1 MPPTANKTLSPAE
14 LAKLEH
20 AFATDPSSEAYRP
33 LAEAYLGMGRF
44 MEAMVV
50 CKKGVKAHPNR
61 ADPRVLLAR
70 VYAEQG
76 KDKKALEELTGALQV
91 APADK
96 AALRLTGSLQLKT
109 GEAETGKAN
118 LLKAFEL
125 DPADQDT
132 LNAMQT
138 YKVDAPQK
146 AAPLPPPQPTN
157 GHAAPPVL
165 QASQPRMQPV
175 ANSAPQL
182 QPVHGGQPGQAQPP
196 MPQQH
201 SPALENSVQ
210 RRATQQAQ
218 VDKLRKKY
226 EQEESI
232 SSVSELSEVPRRKAR
247 PSATHGFRNLVIT
260 GGILIA
266 ILAGYR
272 GYGWYHGKIVQA
284 VNKSLREAINDIKQ
298 DSFSGYEKC
307 TKEAEKAVDA
317 DPSSLEAHS
326 YAAYCYVIRWG
337 EHGVDE
343 KARAE
348 EHLEYVKNHKGKN
361 GAQGY
366 AVAAAAL
373 YGLYSGKGAEA
384 LKELN
389 GEVEEL
395 ESKGQHSATLFLT
408 QGILQMQQGDLEK
421 AKEAMEKAQ
430 QLASD
435 DPRVYVE
442 EGILARRRGNQEDA
456 LRLFNSALK
465 YTHNS
470 HPEAL
475 LGTALLVLDQDNAG
489 AGFGTAAKYIKSLL
503 ESEPPPS
510 PRQLATAH
518 MVKAFLISRASRD
531 IPLYDSKDLQAKLW
545 QESGVD
551 KDPAKAKQD
560 VAKEE
565 QQGMTDSTNAELYLI
580 KGKRLLYEDQFDAA
594 AQSINEAIK
603 MKPDRAYYYYELA
616 KALMKKNTPEGDKQ
630 AEDALRKALG
640 ILPNSPK
647 LMTQLGQVLYKQK
660 KVDEALKSYSDV
672 VRGGGKNP
680 EAHFALGKILCDDKK
695 DYKGGTEN
703 YEKAATEFVGD
714 SSMVSAS
721 YDLEGLCYV
730 EMKDNGKARDAL
742 EKAMNAD
749 HESDKALCDFTKFIA
764 KLADAKD
771 KEKIKTLA
779 DGYLKL
785 APKGECANDMKA
797 LGGAPPAP

>member
-61 ADPRVLLAR
+61 PDPRVLLAR

-132 LNAMQT
+132 LTAMQT

-146 AAPLPPPQPTN
+146 AAPPPPPPPTN
-157 GHAAPPVL
+157 GHAGPPVL

-175 ANSAPQL
+175 GNNSAPQL
-182 QPVHGGQPGQAQPP
+182 QPVQGQAVQPHAP

-201 SPALENSVQ
+201 SPGLENSVQ

-232 SSVSELSEVPRRKAR
+232 SSVSELSEIPRRKAR
-247 PSATHGFRNLVIT
+247 PSATHGFRNLVVT

-272 GYGWYHGKIVQA
+272 GYGWWHGKIIQA
-284 VNKSLREAINDIKQ
+284 VNKALREAANDIKQ
-298 DSFSGYEKC
+298 DSFSSYAKAA
-307 TKEAEKAVDA
+307 KEAETAIDA
-317 DPSSLEAHS
+317 SPSSLEAHS
-326 YAAYCYVIRWG
+326 YAAYAYVIRWG

-348 EHLEYVKNHKGKN
+348 EHLDYVKSHKGENK
-361 GAQGY
+361 AQGY
-366 AVAAAAL
+366 YLAAAAL
-373 YGLYSGKGAEA
+373 YGLYGGKGAEA

-389 GEVEEL
+389 GEVEDF
-395 ESKGQHSATLFLT
+395 ESKGQHNAMLFVT
-408 QGILQMQQGDLEK
+408 QGILQMQTGDLEK

-435 DPRVYVE
+435 DPRVYVQ

-465 YTHNS
+465 YSHNS

-475 LGTALLVLDQDNAG
+475 IGTALLVLDQDNAG
-489 AGFGTAAKYIKSLL
+489 PGFGTASKYLKTLL

-518 MVKAFLISRASRD
+518 MVKAFLISRASKD
-531 IPLYDSKDLQAKLW
+531 IPLYDKEVQAKLW
-545 QESGVD
+545 TDSGVD
-551 KDPAKAKQD
+551 KDPSKAKQD
-560 VAKEE
+560 IAKEE
-565 QQGMTDSTNAELYLI
+565 QQGTTDSTNPELYLI
-580 KGKRLLYEDQFDAA
+580 KGKRLLYEEQFDGA
-594 AQSINEAIK
+594 AQAIQEAIK

-630 AEDALRKALG
+630 AEDALHKGLG

-660 KVDEALKSYSDV
+660 KIDEALKTYGDV

-695 DYKGGTEN
+695 DYKGGTDN

-721 YDLEGLCYV
+721 YDLEGLCFV
-730 EMKDNGKARDAL
+730 ELKDNGKARDSL
-742 EKAMNAD
+742 EKAMNAEHD
-749 HESDKALCDFTKFIA
+749 NDKALCDFTKFIA
-764 KLADAKD
+764 KLGDPKD